1 MFRLLIVDDEVVIA
15 NGIKSSINWRGL
27 GFTKV
32 ETAFNMRQAK
42 EAFASNPFDVM
53 ICDIE
58 MPQGTGF
65 DLFAW
70 VRENHPNTECIFL
83 TCHAEFEFAKKAI
96 QLGSLDY
103 LLKPVLEEE
112 LKKTIETALIKIRR
126 DREKT
131 VKLHEHFWLE
141 ILHQEIPARADL
153 ILQQAKQLDLAYT
166 EETLFLTV
174 LIHHDY
180 WDKKLEEHDKH
191 ILLYAL
197 RNALDELVLNHLHAS
212 HSVYLNDGTYM
223 IILPLTGS
231 IEDHFVEEVKCLCEA
246 YVEACKTYF
255 YSHLSCYIGNTIPL
269 ERIASMY
276 DSLSQ
281 FQRSQAN
288 TASKVF
294 FINKQPQMDY
304 KTTLPNMQV
313 WLEMLRR
320 QEKERLLAEISS
332 HFENWKGIENLEAKR
347 LQLFYQSFLQIVLQ
361 ALKEIGLSAE
371 EIMHEHLDL
380 KRLMNATRSIWE
392 MQNWAIEAIE
402 IAISS
407 MKTLAANETI
417 VEKIQRYIEL
427 HLDEE
432 LSRQYVADFV
442 GLSPDHVVKL
452 FKKEM
457 GLSISDYILE
467 KRISRAK
474 ELLLK
479 TDMTISDV
487 AISVGYTNFSYF
499 STLFRKETSM
509 TPQEFRRLKTKSK

>member
-1 MFRLLIVDDEVVIA
+1 MFRLLIVDDEVIIA
-15 NGIKSSINWRGL
+15 NGIKSSIDWRGL

-42 EAFASNPFDVM
+42 EAFALVSFDVM

-112 LKKTIETALIKIRR
+112 LKKTIEMALIKIQRER
-126 DREKT
+126 DKT
-131 VKLHEHFWLE
+131 VKLLEHFWLE
-141 ILHQEIPARADL
+141 ILHQEILARADL
-153 ILQQAKQLDLAYT
+153 ILEQAKRLHLDYT
-166 EETLFLTV
+166 EETSLLTV
-174 LIHHDY
+174 LIHLDY
-180 WDKKLEEHDKH
+180 WDKKLDEHDKH

-197 RNALDELVLNHLHAS
+197 RNALDELVLNHIEGS
-212 HSVYLNDGTYM
+212 HSVYLNDGTFM
-223 IILPLTGS
+223 IILPVEGS
-231 IEDHFVEEVKCLCEA
+231 VEGQFVQEVKNRCES

-255 YSHLSCYIGNTIPL
+255 YCHVSCYIGNTVPI
-269 ERIASMY
+269 EKIASMY
-276 DSLSQ
+276 GMLSE
-281 FQRSQAN
+281 FQRSQVN
-288 TASKVF
+288 TANRVLF
-294 FINKQPQMDY
+294 LNKQPQSDCNM
-304 KTTLPNMQV
+304 TLPNMQV
-313 WLEMLRR
+313 WFEILRR
-320 QEKERLLAEISS
+320 QEKDRLIAEIKS
-332 HFENWKGIENLEAKR
+332 HFETWKGIENLDAKR
-347 LQLFYQSFLQIVLQ
+347 LQLFYQSFLQMVLQ
-361 ALKEIGLSAE
+361 TLKEIGLSAE
-371 EIMHEHLDL
+371 KIMHEHLEL
-380 KRLMNATRSIWE
+380 NRLMIAARSIWE
-392 MQNWAIEAIE
+392 MQNWMIEAIE
-402 IAISS
+402 IAVSS

-417 VEKIQRYIEL
+417 VEKIRRYIEL

-442 GLSPDHVVKL
+442 GLSPDYVVKL

-467 KRISRAK
+467 RRMSRAK

-479 TDMTISDV
+479 SDMTISDV
-487 AISVGYTNFSYF
+487 ALSVGYSNFSYF

-509 TPQEFRRLKTKSK
+509 TPQEFRRQQT